1 MKILGI
7 EHIGIAIFSHGSN
20 DKFWNLALGLK
31 HRNTETIE
39 DQKVKTD
46 IYETGSGKIELLEAI
61 DPNSPVSKF
70 ITNKGVGI
78 HHLCLE
84 VDNIRSAIKEL
95 IDKNINMIDHE
106 PRVGAEG
113 YLVASIH
120 PHSTGGALVELAEK
134 QK

>member
-1 MKILGI
+1 KILGI
-7 EHIGIAIFSHGSN
+7 EHIGIAISSHGSG

-31 HRNTETIE
+31 HRNTETVE

-46 IYETGSGKIELLEAI
+46 IYETGGGKIELLEAI
-61 DPNSPVSKF
+61 GTDSPVAKF
-70 ITNKGVGI
+70 IAKRGTGI

-84 VDNIRSAIKEL
+84 VDNIKLAIKEL
-95 IDKNINMIDHE
+95 INNNIKMIDHE

-113 YLVASIH
+113 YLVAFIH
-120 PHSTGGALVELAEK
+120 PHSTGGVLVELAEK